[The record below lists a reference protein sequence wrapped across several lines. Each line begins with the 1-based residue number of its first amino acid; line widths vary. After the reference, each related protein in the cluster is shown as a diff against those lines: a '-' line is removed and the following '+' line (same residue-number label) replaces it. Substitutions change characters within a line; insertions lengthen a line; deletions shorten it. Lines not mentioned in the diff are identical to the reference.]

1 MTAVPKYDCRSSSGF
16 YPSLPTPHSSPMFS
30 TCPKC
35 AHARTPEETADPGI
49 CPACGLVFAKWAARD
64 SFVPPSLRSA
74 AEGDSSSPLD
84 AAAERLFD
92 APAEEAPGHL
102 WGRAALLAGIA
113 FWAVRIA
120 LKDYRGEEALDSFMH
135 LTVILFHEAGHV
147 LFMPFGEFMTVLGGS
162 LFQVLMPLIA
172 GATMLLQQ
180 RDAFAAGLGVWW
192 AGASLVDLSSYI
204 HDAADPVLP
213 LIGGGTGAD
222 RFHDWIFLLDS
233 FGVTARAPIYGARVH
248 TLGILVM
255 IAGLAWAA
263 AVLWRQY
270 RRNAEARLG
279 PLSD

>member
-1 MTAVPKYDCRSSSGF
+1 M
-16 YPSLPTPHSSPMFS
+16 
-30 TCPKC
+30 
-35 AHARTPEETADPGI
+35 
-49 CPACGLVFAKWAARD
+49 
-64 SFVPPSLRSA
+64 
-74 AEGDSSSPLD
+74 
-84 AAAERLFD
+84 
-92 APAEEAPGHL
+92 
-102 WGRAALLAGIA
+102 
-113 FWAVRIA
+113 
-120 LKDYRGEEALDSFMH
+120 
-135 LTVILFHEAGHV
+135 
-147 LFMPFGEFMTVLGGS
+147 
-162 LFQVLMPLIA
+162 
-172 GATMLLQQ
+172 
-180 RDAFAAGLGVWW
+180 
-192 AGASLVDLSSYI
+192 DLSSYI